1 MSSSWFIVSNSSDMS
16 INKASVKP
24 GLNKLDPHFSIN
36 NDKTYFVL
44 NPVLYPHKNGER
56 NFSTWR
62 VISFC
67 VIR

>member
-1 MSSSWFIVSNSSDMS
+1 MS

-24 GLNKLDPHFSIN
+24 GLNKHDPHFSIN

-56 NFSTWR
+56 NFST
-62 VISFC
+62 
-67 VIR
+67 